1 MYELLDRQRD
11 VARFTLENSDN
22 LTEQKIIFLQ
32 FIIVICNINFP
43 VVLVDFIEHR
53 VYSDI
58 DFLTFY
64 SRKLD
69 EQLDENIDINF
80 LVLD

>member
-32 FIIVICNINFP
+32 FTIVICNINFP
-43 VVLVDFIEHR
+43 VVLVDFIENR

-69 EQLDENIDINF
+69 EQLDENIEINF
-80 LVLD
+80 LVHD

>member
-1 MYELLDRQRD
+1 M
-11 VARFTLENSDN
+11 
-22 LTEQKIIFLQ
+22 
-32 FIIVICNINFP
+32 
-43 VVLVDFIEHR
+43 LVDFIEHR

-69 EQLDENIDINF
+69 EQLDENIEINF
-80 LVLD
+80 LVHD